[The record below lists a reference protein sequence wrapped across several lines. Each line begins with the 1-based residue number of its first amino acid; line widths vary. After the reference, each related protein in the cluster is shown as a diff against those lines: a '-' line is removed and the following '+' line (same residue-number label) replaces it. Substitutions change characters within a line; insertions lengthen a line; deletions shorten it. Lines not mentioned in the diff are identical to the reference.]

1 MKELFFPLLLSAIM
15 ILIPGCQKDGTGSSG
30 SSSSKGSGSGK
41 GSVQITS
48 LSADRSVVDT
58 WIKCAVLAS
67 GVSADEVNEIGFYY
81 STDKTSNG
89 RRVWIG
95 GHKLSGTGQ
104 TLPNNCAS
112 KTTYYVKAYLKT
124 SSGTVYS
131 SQRSVKTP

>member
-1 MKELFFPLLLSAIM
+1 MKKTVIAFILFAIVM
-15 ILIPGCQKDGTGSSG
+15 LIPGCQKDGTGSSG
-30 SSSSKGSGSGK
+30 SSSSTGSGK
-41 GSVQITS
+41 GSTQITN
-48 LSADRSVVDT
+48 LSAGRSSVDI
-58 WIKCAVLAS
+58 WIKCSVQAS
-67 GVSADEVNEIGFYY
+67 GVVADEVNEIGFYY
-81 STDKTSNG
+81 STDQSTNG

-131 SQRSVKTP
+131 NPKNVKTP